1 MRFAMFFREQK
12 LLSLATKMNLTPAQ
26 AAWLPAIFDKAADMA
41 EMDHNLFCRH
51 METSQELRD
60 YIKDVIV
67 RCCGNVA
74 LSIYTTPK
82 V

>member
-1 MRFAMFFREQK
+1 MFLRESK
-12 LLSLATKMNLTPAQ
+12 LLKLATLMNLTPAQ
-26 AAWLPAIFDKAADMA
+26 AAWLPAIFDKSADLA
-41 EMDHNLFCRH
+41 EMDHDLFCRH

-67 RCCGNVA
+67 RCCCDVA
-74 LSIYTTPK
+74 LSVYTTPK

>member
-1 MRFAMFFREQK
+1 MFLREQK

-26 AAWLPAIFDKAADMA
+26 TRWLPAIFDKAAKKVKMSHD
-41 EMDHNLFCRH
+41 LFYRH

-60 YIKDVIV
+60 YIKATIV
-67 RCCGNVA
+67 RCSQDIA
-74 LSIYTTPK
+74 LSVYTTPK

>member
-1 MRFAMFFREQK
+1 MFLREQK

-26 AAWLPAIFDKAADMA
+26 AAWLPAAFDKAADMV
-41 EMDHNLFCRH
+41 EMRHDLFCRH

-60 YIKDVIV
+60 YIKDGIV

-74 LSIYTTPK
+74 LSVYTTPG

>member
-1 MRFAMFFREQK
+1 MFLREQK

-26 AAWLPAIFDKAADMA
+26 TRWLPAMFDKAADTAKMSH
-41 EMDHNLFCRH
+41 DLFYRH

-60 YIKDVIV
+60 YIKASIV
-67 RCCGNVA
+67 RSSQNIA
-74 LSIYTTPK
+74 LSVYTTPE

>member
-1 MRFAMFFREQK
+1 MFLREQK

-26 AAWLPAIFDKAADMA
+26 TAWLPAAFDKAADMA
-41 EMDHNLFCRH
+41 EMSHDLFCRH

-60 YIKDVIV
+60 YIKDGIV
-67 RCCGNVA
+67 RCSQNIA
-74 LSIYTTPK
+74 LSVYTTPK

>member
-1 MRFAMFFREQK
+1 MFLREQK

-26 AAWLPAIFDKAADMA
+26 ARWLPAMFDKAADMA
-41 EMDHNLFCRH
+41 KMSHDLFYRH

-60 YIKDVIV
+60 YIKDSIV

-74 LSIYTTPK
+74 LSVYTTPK
-82 V
+82 SL

>member
-1 MRFAMFFREQK
+1 MFLREQK

-26 AAWLPAIFDKAADMA
+26 AAWLPAILDKAASMA
-41 EMDHNLFCRH
+41 EMSHDLFYRH
-51 METSQELRD
+51 METSPELRD
-60 YIKDVIV
+60 YIKDSIV
-67 RCCGNVA
+67 RCCGNMA

>member
-1 MRFAMFFREQK
+1 MFLREQK
-12 LLSLATKMNLTPAQ
+12 LLKLATLMNLTPAQ
-26 AAWLPAIFDKAADMA
+26 AAWLPAIFDKSADLA

-60 YIKDVIV
+60 YIKQVIV
-67 RCCGNVA
+67 RCCGDVA

>member
-1 MRFAMFFREQK
+1 MFLREQK

-26 AAWLPAIFDKAADMA
+26 AAWLPAAFDKAADMA
-41 EMDHNLFCRH
+41 EMSHDLFCRH

-60 YIKDVIV
+60 YIKAGIV
-67 RCCGNVA
+67 RSSQNIA
-74 LSIYTTPK
+74 LSIYSTPE

>member
-1 MRFAMFFREQK
+1 MFFREQK
-12 LLSLATKMNLTPAQ
+12 LVRLAEMMNLTPAQ
-26 AAWLPAIFDKAADMA
+26 TRWLPAMFDKAADMA
-41 EMDHNLFCRH
+41 EMSHDLFCRH

-60 YIKDVIV
+60 YIKDGIV

-74 LSIYTTPK
+74 LSVYTTPG

>member
-1 MRFAMFFREQK
+1 MFLREQK

-26 AAWLPAIFDKAADMA
+26 AAWLPAIFDKSADLA
-41 EMDHNLFCRH
+41 EMDHDLFCRH

-67 RCCGNVA
+67 RCCCDVA
-74 LSIYTTPK
+74 LSVYTTPK

>member
-1 MRFAMFFREQK
+1 MFLREQK
-12 LLSLATKMNLTPAQ
+12 LLSLATKMSLTPAQ

-41 EMDHNLFCRH
+41 EMSHDLFCRH

-60 YIKDVIV
+60 YIKASIV
-67 RCCGNVA
+67 RCSQDIA
-74 LSIYTTPK
+74 LSVYTTPE